1 MPSKTNTPKKSMEEE
16 TMESMEEEE
25 NMESMEDKVEEEAD
39 PSARPD
45 CKRAKLDKLDQVDKV
60 ITKDPSAT
68 LKPGAKVFDIMVAS
82 NPASCQLVEE
92 DKAKAS
98 LINIWKTI
106 IKCKACGEFMTGPGR
121 APQICGSC
129 YFSCCSRC
137 VQQMEVPR
145 CPINRCDNQGA
156 YSRNLALQE
165 MADTLVRSGQVEVP
179 LSLEDPTD
187 SLATPRPVAAML
199 QMTQLTLDA
208 LGLQQKEWEQKYL
221 EEMKRNDQ
229 ARKSRAKKRGA
240 SEEPVRSKSAEWGG

>member
-1 MPSKTNTPKKSMEEE
+1 
-16 TMESMEEEE
+16 
-25 NMESMEDKVEEEAD
+25 
-39 PSARPD
+39 
-45 CKRAKLDKLDQVDKV
+45 
-60 ITKDPSAT
+60 
-68 LKPGAKVFDIMVAS
+68 
-82 NPASCQLVEE
+82 
-92 DKAKAS
+92 
-98 LINIWKTI
+98 
-106 IKCKACGEFMTGPGR
+106 
-121 APQICGSC
+121 
-129 YFSCCSRC
+129 
-137 VQQMEVPR
+137 MEVPR

-208 LGLQQKEWEQKYL
+208 LGLQQKYL

-240 SEEPVRSKSAEWGG
+240 REEPVRSKSAE

>member
-1 MPSKTNTPKKSMEEE
+1 MQTLVY
-16 TMESMEEEE
+16 E
-25 NMESMEDKVEEEAD
+25 NYNKF
-39 PSARPD
+39 
-45 CKRAKLDKLDQVDKV
+45 
-60 ITKDPSAT
+60 ISAT
-68 LKPGAKVFDIMVAS
+68 DTIRQMKNRVDSMAEVKVKQGEVIMRDGDKGNNFYVIKEGTCDVMVTDESGDMKHVRTLSAGNS
-82 NPASCQLVEE
+82 CGELSLLTGNPRSATIQVR
-92 DKAKAS
+92 
-98 LINIWKTI
+98 NIWKTMS
-106 IKCKACGEFMTGPGR
+106 KCKACGEFMTGPGR

-145 CPINRCDNQGA
+145 CPFHRCDSPGA
-156 YSRNLALQE
+156 YSRNLALQA

-240 SEEPVRSKSAEWGG
+240 REEPVRSKSAE

>member
-1 MPSKTNTPKKSMEEE
+1 MSHS
-16 TMESMEEEE
+16 
-25 NMESMEDKVEEEAD
+25 
-39 PSARPD
+39 
-45 CKRAKLDKLDQVDKV
+45 
-60 ITKDPSAT
+60 
-68 LKPGAKVFDIMVAS
+68 VFDIMVAY

-145 CPINRCDNQGA
+145 CPFHRCDSPGA
-156 YSRNLALQE
+156 YSRNLALQA

-240 SEEPVRSKSAEWGG
+240 REEPVRSKSAE